1 MKALRSLWLGAKP
14 CAQGLMQSLGLMKI
28 WKKIPLS
35 RRKWGKQ
42 SYYHSNWQLGAKLG
56 KGPRRPAARFSY
68 PGARTSSMA
77 IPLQAHYEWAFAEAR
92 DCGWALR
99 ESSSPHHYFPV
110 SNVPS
115 ISSEY
120 QYLLSFPIACPRDS
134 FCISLGDQLAIVSM
148 RGISY
153 ESGP

>member
-1 MKALRSLWLGAKP
+1 MCTRSHAEPGTYED
-14 CAQGLMQSLGLMKI
+14 ME
-28 WKKIPLS
+28 KIPLS

-77 IPLQAHYEWAFAEAR
+77 IPLQAHHDWAFAEAR

-99 ESSSPHHYFPV
+99 ESSSSHRYCPV
-110 SNVPS
+110 SSVPN
-115 ISSEY
+115 ISSEC
-120 QYLLSFPIACPRDS
+120 QYLLSFPITCPRDS
-134 FCISLGDQLAIVSM
+134 FCISLGDQLANVSM

-153 ESGP
+153 ESGPWAREAQLCPN